1 MNYLTEKTKHVT
13 ESALCVCFL
22 GYRYIQLLL
31 LLPLIML
38 KSFGES
44 KNSLTIIFLSTN
56 SIFSWPD
63 LNKVLCLTL
72 KSISCWVIYICPRLL
87 STCGKK
93 HWNLKH
99 GWLCIHT
106 LRNTLAADT
115 HNLHSIKIV
124 HQTTEVHDFTLSPH
138 FLASEAEDKN
148 NKKVR
153 AAVQNKQLLRKKA
166 LSSQI

>member
-1 MNYLTEKTKHVT
+1 M
-13 ESALCVCFL
+13 CVCFL
-22 GYRYIQLLL
+22 GYRYVQLLL

-38 KSFGES
+38 QSFGES
-44 KNSLTIIFLSTN
+44 KISLTILFLSTN
-56 SIFSWPD
+56 SIFNWPD

-87 STCGKK
+87 FTCGKK
-93 HWNLKH
+93 TLESKTWVVVYPHTQKH
-99 GWLCIHT
+99 TRSRH
-106 LRNTLAADT
+106 T